1 MGVGVDRWEHAV
13 CNSAS
18 MAFHRDPGARQFTMS
33 GKSPLELPLVTATSA
48 PMFGLRPPLRGAWT
62 ERAIPALGK
71 AELCDDP
78 DAGIHSQC
86 TRRSRPRS
94 SHLNRTLG
102 CHRPW
107 AGDEAFVMT
116 GVIGGPS
123 LAVYT
128 STVLLQPSFK
138 EFPLVPSCSLRW
150 T

>member
-13 CNSAS
+13 CNSGT
-18 MAFHRDPGARQFTMS
+18 MAFHRGLSARKFTMS
-33 GKSPLELPLVTATSA
+33 GKSPLELPLVLATSA
-48 PMFGLRPPLRGAWT
+48 PIFGFRPPLRGAWT
-62 ERAIPALGK
+62 ERALPALEK

-86 TRRSRPRS
+86 TRRSRLLS
-94 SHLNRTLG
+94 SHVNRTFDS
-102 CHRPW
+102 HRPW
-107 AGDEAFVMT
+107 AGDAAFVMT
-116 GVIGGPS
+116 GMIGGPS
-123 LAVYT
+123 LAVCT